1 MELQLINNIELIML
15 IPGIGVLALTLI
27 YKAEIKRILGWSNL
41 ITAFYLLLAAWIFT
55 NAEAFL
61 WTWYLFWLPFRELW
75 LYCSQGRK
83 PQSFRSFRFFRFV
96 YPVKQ

>member
-55 NAEAFL
+55 NAVA
-61 WTWYLFWLPFRELW
+61 FRELW